1 MHLEIETNDYLL
13 LVGSVKKATS
23 LITELYSV
31 GGILNVR
38 WVTNIETRAS

>member
-1 MHLEIETNDYLL
+1 MQLEIETNDYLP

-23 LITELYSV
+23 LITELHSV
-31 GGILNVR
+31 DGILNVR